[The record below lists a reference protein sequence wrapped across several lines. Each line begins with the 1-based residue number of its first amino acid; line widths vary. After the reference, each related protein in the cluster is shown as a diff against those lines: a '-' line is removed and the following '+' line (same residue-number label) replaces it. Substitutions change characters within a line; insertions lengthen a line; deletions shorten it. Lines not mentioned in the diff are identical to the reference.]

1 MVKIQKISEIEPR
14 LGFTEFD
21 MLKKYRQSFATSEL
35 GRLHALFPFS
45 ELARQMHL
53 KSSALGRKSYFS
65 PEGKIA
71 LMVLKS
77 YTNFSDAQLIEHLN
91 GNIHYQLFC
100 GVQIDPLHPLTNP
113 KIVSAIRQELAHRL
127 DVEPLQLILAEH
139 WKPYLEN
146 LHVCM
151 TDATC
156 YESHLRFPTDTKLL
170 WEGIVWLHRHL
181 CKHCQTLHIQRPRN
195 KYLDVR
201 RAYLAYSKLRKRRKS
216 QTRMITRRLLQ
227 LLENSILPTDNPMI
241 ACHNITGIVHYI
253 IVGIICKSHLVS
265 DYSPYNFWLR
275 KILPITDAILCFKPL
290 VTSFLSGFYFF
301 AINNMSFSCLF

>member
-100 GVQIDPLHPLTNP
+100 GVQIDPLHPLPNP
-113 KIVSAIRQELAHRL
+113 KIVSAIRQELADRL
-127 DVEPLQLILAEH
+127 DIESLQAILADH

-156 YESHLRFPTDTKLL
+156 YESHL
-170 WEGIVWLHRHL
+170 
-181 CKHCQTLHIQRPRN
+181 
-195 KYLDVR
+195 DVGR
-201 RAYLAYSKLRKRRKS
+201 TYLAYSKLRKRRKS
-216 QTRMITRRLLQ
+216 QIRMIKRRSLT
-227 LLENSILPTDNPMI
+227 IL
-241 ACHNITGIVHYI
+241 
-253 IVGIICKSHLVS
+253 
-265 DYSPYNFWLR
+265 
-275 KILPITDAILCFKPL
+275 
-290 VTSFLSGFYFF
+290 
-301 AINNMSFSCLF
+301 

>member
-1 MVKIQKISEIEPR
+1 M
-14 LGFTEFD
+14 
-21 MLKKYRQSFATSEL
+21 KK
-35 GRLHALFPFS
+35 
-45 ELARQMHL
+45 
-53 KSSALGRKSYFS
+53 KRKSMFLYYPLIYSKLVLYF
-65 PEGKIA
+65 
-71 LMVLKS
+71 
-77 YTNFSDAQLIEHLN
+77 FSFYAFLFFGLLADAQLIEHLN

-227 LLENSILPTDNPMI
+227 LLENSILPTDNP
-241 ACHNITGIVHYI
+241 N
-253 IVGIICKSHLVS
+253 
-265 DYSPYNFWLR
+265 DR
-275 KILPITDAILCFKPL
+275 
-290 VTSFLSGFYFF
+290 LS
-301 AINNMSFSCLF
+301 